1 MRQPFKDRPAQIR
14 LFVEDEFEIP
24 GERGRDSGAA
34 QFAVAL
40 RLVRIAPEKNARSTA
55 TG

>member
-24 GERGRDSGAA
+24 GERGLDSGAA